1 MALIRAIF
9 LLNGVKMKIKWC
21 NEILEVYAIE
31 KQAEN
36 INYLVL
42 QENITG
48 FVSINAKDC
57 EIIDNQITTDD
68 FKFKFTN
75 DGFLVSR
82 EFLQDD
88 ALRKKL
94 SS

>member
-1 MALIRAIF
+1 
-9 LLNGVKMKIKWC
+9 MKIKWC

-31 KQAEN
+31 KQSEN

-42 QENITG
+42 QENIRG
-48 FVSINAKDC
+48 FVAINAKDC
-57 EIIDNQITTDD
+57 EIVDNQITTDD
-68 FKFKFTN
+68 FKFKFTHN
-75 DGFLVSR
+75 GFLLSR

-88 ALRKKL
+88 ILRKQL